1 MKRCWEIKS
10 CPFSGTDPA
19 DAKCPAYASQT
30 ACREYDWLSFYRV
43 MPDRPEKAGRK
54 RMTLEWWAS
63 CAVRSKHGE
72 QVDAFTEKLR
82 SA

>member
-10 CPFSGTDPA
+10 CPFSGTDPT

-30 ACREYDWLSFYRV
+30 ACWEYDWLSFCEV
-43 MPDRPEKAGRK
+43 MPDGPEKAEWK
-54 RMTLEWWAS
+54 RTMLEWCAS